1 MGYKLGKIITNRG
14 MYCRSRKEYYILGQG
29 LQVGAENISLP

>member
-1 MGYKLGKIITNRG
+1 

-29 LQVGAENISLP
+29 LQVGAENIPLPWQV